1 MVQRKSSPYS
11 NFNFIIEI
19 GRERGSSV
27 VGGFEEIDGL
37 GTRHTTAR
45 ARIAWS
51 AQVHK
56 PHTEARRSGRRTVS
70 SVELGA

>member
-45 ARIAWS
+45 AECL
-51 AQVHK
+51 V
-56 PHTEARRSGRRTVS
+56 RTS
-70 SVELGA
+70 TQTSH